1 MAKYFY
7 AKIENGS
14 IKLPK
19 EILDKFEIENGN
31 VVEITQI
38 GDVDFQLSFA
48 EEWDCPY
55 GHTETQEKCYK
66 CSYYENCRRTE
77 RVQKLEL

>member
-66 CSYYENCRRTE
+66 CNYYENCRRTE
-77 RVQKLEL
+77 RVQKLEF